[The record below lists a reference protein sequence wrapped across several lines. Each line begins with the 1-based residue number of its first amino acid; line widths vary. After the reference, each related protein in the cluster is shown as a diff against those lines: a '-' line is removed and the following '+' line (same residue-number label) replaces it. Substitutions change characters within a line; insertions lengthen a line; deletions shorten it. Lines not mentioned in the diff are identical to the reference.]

1 MNTAKQNCFFPK
13 PRATEI
19 LWIRLVGGAA
29 IVLALALSPFLANVA
44 FAQTASTGAL
54 TGSVIDPSGGVVAGA
69 TVHVIN
75 VGTGES
81 HEFDSQPN
89 GSYLAPLL
97 PPGTYRIEVS
107 KSGFKRAVLAGIS
120 VFVTETHTANIKL
133 EVGAVTESVTVVVQ
147 AELLE
152 TQSQTLG
159 HVTDERMVEGLPL
172 VTRNYTQILA
182 LSPGVSAD
190 VNNAGDIGAGN
201 ATISSHG
208 AVVSDNNFQM
218 NGAGVSDLLA
228 GVDVPVPNPEA
239 IQEFKVQTGQYD
251 ASFGR
256 NAGANVDVITKG
268 GGNQFHGAAFEFLRN
283 DALNANDFFLN
294 KAGKPRAVL
303 KQNQFGGALGG
314 PIKKDKLF
322 FFGSYQGTRQRNG
335 LAAQCLGSFNTP
347 TELRGLSDRS
357 AAALGAAFANQ
368 PGLLGPPVAPDG
380 SNISPQAVALL
391 NATLPGGGFL
401 IPAPQNANGT
411 SSVSQAC
418 PFTENQFLA
427 NVDYLQSEKSRWSER
442 FFWANNESALNFG
455 TSAGTG
461 GGVVPGFPLSTT
473 NQFRDFSLSNSYIF
487 NSNLANQLV
496 IGYSRF
502 VGNTNQVQATV
513 SVPGQTGAAPLT
525 LAALG
530 ITAPPNDN
538 IRPEIGALGSFNVGG
553 NGNDGDNITQNN
565 YNFSDSLSYIHGRH
579 SIKVGGGLSRQ
590 QINFENFSFAGLIDF
605 FNVPDFLTGHPLL
618 LADLQGFV
626 DRAWRATNADAYAQ
640 DNIQVFSRLTVNLGL
655 RYERQGVIGDS
666 LGRSSNVNTSLLNP
680 TPPAGGT
687 LQGIVVGSN
696 FQGTLPPGVTRAPN
710 SAAINGDGQNEFGP
724 RVGYAWRLPGTERLV
739 LRGGYGMFFQR
750 STGQL
755 FLQLIA
761 VPPFS
766 DFRVLVV
773 PSTPISNPFA
783 PVPSFPNFA
792 PLAYSPTT
800 SQSPQGFSP
809 TFQPSIIQEFSQS
822 LQAELAKN
830 LVLEV
835 GYNGVRGT
843 KLEVERAF
851 NQAGL
856 ASPGNPIRGVTT
868 NTVANITQRV
878 PFQGFSSEGAFAIET
893 SGASW
898 YNALNVSLNKRF
910 SNGLQFL
917 AAYTWAKSLTDATNS
932 SIGTM
937 QGANLEGNQNDRHA
951 RYGQDAFIRPQ
962 RFVLSY
968 LYNLPG
974 PRNHLS
980 LEGRFLAGWAVS
992 GVTTIQSGQRLTLV
1006 FSNPNNVFG
1015 VGAGAL
1021 NLDLAQI
1028 ASGCTAGQ
1036 LLTGGSIQSQLAAGK
1051 NYFNTACFTT
1061 PPVIGAPEAPRT
1073 PGACGAQP
1081 TCSQGTTF
1089 GNASPG
1095 IVPGPDQVNFDFAL
1109 VKRTPLGSS
1118 ERRNLEFRTEFFNV
1132 FNHTQFALNN
1142 ITNTNF
1148 ASPNFGVIQSTS
1160 VAPRIIQFALKF
1172 NF

>member
-1 MNTAKQNCFFPK
+1 MRTRPFRRVQKTTRSLGRYAVIVLFL
-13 PRATEI
+13 AGWLT
-19 LWIRLVGGAA
+19 GAA
-29 IVLALALSPFLANVA
+29 RISPTW
-44 FAQTASTGAL
+44 AQTASTGAVN
-54 TGSVIDPSGGVVAGA
+54 GMIVDQSGA
-69 TVHVIN
+69 TVAQAKIRVTN
-75 VGTGES
+75 DATGEV
-81 HEFDSQPN
+81 HEFTSQQN
-89 GSYLAPLL
+89 GNYLAPLL
-97 PPGTYRIEVS
+97 TPGSYQLEVS
-107 KSGFKRAVLAGIS
+107 KSGFKTVVRKGIQ
-120 VFVTETHTANIKL
+120 VVVTETETANVVL
-133 EVGAVTESVTVVVQ
+133 VVGALSDRVVVNAD
-147 AELLE
+147 AEIL
-152 TQSQTLG
+152 QTENAALG
-159 HVTDERMVEGLPL
+159 HVTDQHMVENLPL
-172 VTRNYTQILA
+172 VTRNYTQLLD

-190 VNNAGDIGAGN
+190 VNNAGAIGAGDVF
-201 ATISSHG
+201 ISSHG

-218 NGAGVSDLLA
+218 NGAGVNDLLEGTA
-228 GVDVPVPNPEA
+228 VPIPNPDA

-268 GGNQFHGAAFEFLRN
+268 GGNQFHGAAFEFFRN
-283 DALNANDFFLN
+283 DVLNANDFFLN
-294 KAGKPRAVL
+294 EAGEPRAVL
-303 KQNQFGGALGG
+303 KQNQFGGTLGG
-314 PIKKDKLF
+314 PIKKDKLL

-347 TELRGLSDRS
+347 TELTGLANRS
-357 AAALGAAFANQ
+357 AATLGAAFANE
-368 PGLLGPPVAPDG
+368 PGLLGPPVDPSGD
-380 SNISPQAVALL
+380 NISPQAVALL

-411 SSVSQAC
+411 SSVSEAC

-427 NVDYLQSEKSRWSER
+427 NLDYVQSDKSKWSER
-442 FFWANNESALNFG
+442 FFWANNEEALNFN

-461 GGVVPGFPLSTT
+461 GGVVPGFPLSMAD
-473 NQFRDFSLSNSYIF
+473 QFRDFSLSNTYVFS
-487 NSNLANQLV
+487 STLTNQLT
-496 IGYSRF
+496 IGYSRT
-502 VGNTNQVQATV
+502 VVDTNQVQATV
-513 SVPGQTGAAPLT
+513 SIPGQTTGPLT

-553 NGNDGDNITQNN
+553 NGNDGQDITQNN
-565 YNFSDSLSYIHGRH
+565 YNFGDSLSYIHGRH
-579 SIKVGGGLSRQ
+579 SIHIGGGFSRQ

-605 FNVPDFLTGHPLL
+605 FNFPDFLTGHPVL
-618 LADLQGFV
+618 LADLQGLV
-626 DRAWRATNADAYAQ
+626 DRAWRASNGDAYAQ
-640 DNIQVFSRLTVNLGL
+640 DNIQVFSRLTVNVGL

-666 LGRSSNVNTSLLNP
+666 LGRSSNVNASLLDT
-680 TPPAGGT
+680 TPPAPPGST

-696 FQGTLPPGVTRAPN
+696 FKGTLPQGVTRASN
-710 SAAINGDGQNEFGP
+710 SAAINGDGQNKFGP
-724 RVGYAWRLPGTERLV
+724 RLGYAWRLPGTERLV

-766 DFRVLVV
+766 DFRVVE
-773 PSTPISNPFA
+773 PPATTISNPFA
-783 PVPSFPNFA
+783 PVPTFPNFA
-792 PLAYSPTT
+792 PLAYSTGT

-851 NQAGL
+851 NQAGF
-856 ASPGNPIRGVTT
+856 ASPENPINGATT
-868 NTVANITQRV
+868 DTVANITQRV
-878 PFQGFSSEGAFAIET
+878 PFPGFASESAFEIEA

-898 YNALNVSLNKRF
+898 YNALDISLNKRF

-917 AAYTWAKSLTDATNS
+917 AAYTWAKSLTDATDS
-932 SIGTM
+932 SIGVA
-937 QGANLEGNQNDRHA
+937 QGANLEGNQNNPRA

-980 LEGRFLAGWAVS
+980 LEGRFLDGWAVS

-1006 FSNPNNVFG
+1006 LSNPNNVFG
-1015 VGAGAL
+1015 VGNGNL

-1028 ASGCTAGQ
+1028 APGCTAGQ

-1051 NYFNTACFTT
+1051 NYFNTACITT
-1061 PPVIGAPEAPRT
+1061 PPIIGAPEAPLT

-1089 GNASPG
+1089 GDASPG
-1095 IVPGPDQVNFDFAL
+1095 IVAGPGQVNFDFAI
-1109 VKRTPLGSS
+1109 VKRIALGSS
-1118 ERRNLEFRTEFFNV
+1118 ENRNLEFRTEFFNV
-1132 FNHTQFALNN
+1132 FNHTQFALTN
-1142 ITNTNF
+1142 ISNTNF
-1148 ASPNFGVIQSTS
+1148 ATPSFGVIQSTS
-1160 VAPRIIQFALKF
+1160 VAPRIIQFALKL